1 MSRSNKALD
10 SLSICVSLLTN
21 RAFLGR
27 ITKKKGIPDFVCM
40 IGARRDITH
49 EVLDTASQIITNNNK
64 VDRPTIIEVGDIKYK
79 LELIE
84 LK

>member
-1 MSRSNKALD
+1 MSRSNKTLD

-49 EVLDTASQIITNNNK
+49 EVLDTASQIISNK

-84 LK
+84 LKE